1 MMKKLLKAGIAGAI
15 ACSALVGT
23 ITPVAASSVPTTLQ
37 DGIKDAA
44 IEITPRFMYT
54 FEETVSSWEFDTLVV
69 YDAIESTSTSSGWRI
84 VGLQDVYIYSKI
96 RNVLSYAYSYSY
108 YDDYQGI
115 EIDIDYVFA
124 FAGKSYTESKTIK
137 VHV

>member
-15 ACSALVGT
+15 ACTALVGT
-23 ITPVAASSVPTTLQ
+23 ITPVSASSVPTTLQ

-54 FEETVSSWEFDTLVV
+54 FEETITSWEFDTVV
-69 YDAIESTSTSSGWRI
+69 KYDAIESTSTSSGWRI
-84 VGLQDVYIYSKI
+84 VGLQDVIIYPKGRLI
-96 RNVLSYAYSYSY
+96 ITLGYNYEY
-108 YDDYQGI
+108 YDNYQGI
-115 EIDIDYVFA
+115 QIDMDYTYNYAGFVF
-124 FAGKSYTESKTIK
+124 SDSKTIK

>member
-54 FEETVSSWEFDTLVV
+54 FQETVSSWEFDTVV
-69 YDAIESTSTSSGWRI
+69 TYDAIESTSTSSGWRI
-84 VGLQDVYIYSKI
+84 VGLQDVMVYSKL
-96 RNVLSYAYSYSY
+96 RNVISVAYTYKY

-115 EIDIDYVFA
+115 QIDMEYIFA
-124 FAGKSYTESKTIK
+124 SGGVNFTAYKTVK

>member
-54 FEETVSSWEFDTLVV
+54 FQETVSSWEFDTVV
-69 YDAIESTSTSSGWRI
+69 TYDAIESTSTSSGWRI
-84 VGLQDVYIYSKI
+84 VGLQDVSLYSRG
-96 RNVLSYAYSYSY
+96 RNILAYGYTYKY

-115 EIDIDYVFA
+115 EIDIDYMF
-124 FAGKSYTESKTIK
+124 SYGGLSFTANRIVK

>member
-54 FEETVSSWEFDTLVV
+54 FEETVSSWEFDTIVT

-84 VGLQDVYIYSKI
+84 VALQDVDAIM
-96 RNVLSYAYSYSY
+96 
-108 YDDYQGI
+108 
-115 EIDIDYVFA
+115 
-124 FAGKSYTESKTIK
+124 
-137 VHV
+137 